1 MSIFSETEAVVGRSS
16 SKQVVSKIL
25 QITQEKHLPWSLLLI
40 KSLAFRS
47 AALVKRDCNTGALSR
62 NSQTKNQRM
71 PLLQNTSDGSFWRK
85 AKYDISLTVR
95 GQLQCSRTKTEGIT
109 LNKKITIPDQ
119 VEIIKTFRD
128 EKGKSIPNA

>member
-40 KSLAFRS
+40 KSQAFRS

-71 PLLQNTSDGSFWRK
+71 PPFTEHLQWQLL
-85 AKYDISLTVR
+85 
-95 GQLQCSRTKTEGIT
+95 
-109 LNKKITIPDQ
+109 
-119 VEIIKTFRD
+119 
-128 EKGKSIPNA
+128 EKGKM

>member
-40 KSLAFRS
+40 KSQAFRS
-47 AALVKRDCNTGALSR
+47 AALVKRDWNTGALSR

>member
-40 KSLAFRS
+40 KSQAFRS

>member
-85 AKYDISLTVR
+85 AKYDVSLTVR